1 MKKIKFSNIST
12 KGNETQNQSSKSKR
26 KILKAFGFGS
36 LAVMMAVAGTFAFA
50 PLGAS
55 PSLASASEISND
67 INTRADGE
75 NIKYAPSPLG
85 LDPENDP
92 VIYTTESGL
101 EIKFGGAATA
111 LGGGN
116 ETTEF
121 VSTLPS
127 SSVLNGYPYFTM
139 GTFNGYA
146 VNWVIIGKS
155 TAGISTGN
163 FTLNSDISYEKLS
176 VWQGKTSES
185 PTYKNFFDQTY
196 ETNSPAG
203 SAIKNNNVLNDV
215 SARKLA
221 NNIKGSLLASVV
233 PNEEIPSGCVLV
245 ISECCLGYSYFNC
258 TGAASTSYPYNYGNY
273 NWGGRYRYISTNTD
287 SNAGGGSFSYSTTA
301 GTLYTYVN
309 NLYSS
314 KLGLTNAQKNLIQ
327 GQKLKTLYT
336 NGASP
341 NTYLETSSTDGNTT
355 YNMFPLASF
364 KGDRRYTSSMNA
376 GDENFVITNYLKTT
390 SLRIAYQIG
399 TSTGVPYW
407 TRSSEV
413 GYSGCGGA
421 VGSDHVSDG
430 VIDGYWTRTNYG
442 VRPACVIK
450 FA

>member
-1 MKKIKFSNIST
+1 MKKTFFNIST
-12 KGNETQNQSSKSKR
+12 KGGDLQTPTKTKR
-26 KILKAFGFGS
+26 KFLKTFSFTS
-36 LAVMMAVAGTFAFA
+36 LALLMGAAGVFAFA

-55 PSLASASEISND
+55 PSMASANEMVD
-67 INTRADGE
+67 QINTKADGE
-75 NIKYAPSPLG
+75 NIKYAPSALG

-101 EIKFGGAATA
+101 EIKFGGATSNVAK
-111 LGGGN
+111 GGGN

-155 TAGISTGN
+155 TSGISTGN
-163 FTLNSDISYEKLS
+163 FTFNTDISYEKLS

-203 SAIKNNNVLNDV
+203 AAIKNNNILNDM
-215 SARKLA
+215 SARKLTS
-221 NNIKGSLLASVV
+221 NIKGSLLASVV

-273 NWGGRYRYISTNTD
+273 NWGGRYRYISTNTN

-364 KGDRRYTSSMNA
+364 KGDSRYTSSMNA

-421 VGSDHVSDG
+421 VGSDHISDG

-450 FA
+450 LA

>member
-1 MKKIKFSNIST
+1 MKKIKF
-12 KGNETQNQSSKSKR
+12 
-26 KILKAFGFGS
+26 LKPFSFAS
-36 LAVMMAVAGTFAFA
+36 LALLMGAAGVFAFA
-50 PLGAS
+50 PLGAGAQGGA
-55 PSLASASEISND
+55 LASASEISNN

-155 TAGISTGN
+155 TSGISTGN
-163 FTLNSDISYEKLS
+163 FTFNTDISYEKLS

-203 SAIKNNNVLNDV
+203 AAIKNNNILNDM
-215 SARKLA
+215 SARKLTST
-221 NNIKGSLLASVV
+221 IKGSLLGSVV
-233 PNEEIPSGCVLV
+233 PNGEIPSGCVLV

-258 TGAASTSYPYNYGNY
+258 TGAANSTYLYRYGSYM
-273 NWGGRYRYISTNTD
+273 WGGRYRYLSSNTVSTG
-287 SNAGGGSFSYSTTA
+287 SGHSFSYTTNP
-301 GTLYTYVN
+301 GTLYTYIN

-314 KLGLTNAQKNLIQ
+314 KLGLSSAQQNLIQ
-327 GQKLKTLYT
+327 GQKLKSIYM
-336 NGASP
+336 NG
-341 NTYLETSSTDGNTT
+341 NTAYLETSSTDGNTT
-355 YNMFPLASF
+355 YNMFPLAGF
-364 KGDRRYTSSMNA
+364 KQSSNYNTSSINV
-376 GDENFVITNYLKTT
+376 GTENFIITTYL
-390 SLRIAYQIG
+390 SSASSRISYQIG
-399 TSTGVPYW
+399 STTSNAYW
-407 TRSSEV
+407 LRGGEPG
-413 GYSGCGGA
+413 GYSNAGGA
-421 VGSDHVSDG
+421 VGSDNTGDG
-430 VIDGYWTRTNYG
+430 IIDGYYTNTNYA